1 MKLQTVRN
9 ILECYILYEQVFFMP
24 CIRQPEIAE
33 SAAVLQYSC
42 IEKEN
47 TTMHMADALLSPGV
61 GGIMYGASA
70 AGLAWSA
77 YKLKKEGMQEQKL
90 PLMAVSGAFV
100 FAAQMI
106 NFSIPGTGSSGHIG
120 GGILLAGLL
129 GGTAALPVIAA
140 VLLIQCLFFADGG
153 LLAYGA
159 NLFNMGVIPCLF
171 IWQVIYRNILDRKI
185 TPGRI
190 WIASLLSAVF
200 SLQLGAFGVVLETL
214 ASGVTELPFFTFIG
228 LMQPIHLAIGIV
240 EGCITAA
247 VLTFVWQM
255 RPQLLEEA
263 LLLDHTCERYGR
275 DSADDSNSDGAASAS
290 SCTAMAGAEEN
301 GDSSREKNTEKRGE
315 KKIFSLKKVTLILA
329 LLAVVTGGVLSFY
342 ASSDPDGLEWSMER
356 TAGTTELERTD
367 SVHETASQ
375 VQNQT
380 AIMADYDYE
389 DGQGKGTGTAGIL
402 GAGLTCALVLVA
414 GGIAAGIS
422 KRNIKR

>member
-1 MKLQTVRN
+1 
-9 ILECYILYEQVFFMP
+9 
-24 CIRQPEIAE
+24 
-33 SAAVLQYSC
+33 
-42 IEKEN
+42 
-47 TTMHMADALLSPGV
+47 MHMADALLSPAV

-120 GGILLAGLL
+120 GGILLAGIL
-129 GGTAALPVIAA
+129 GGPAALPVIAA

-159 NLFNMGVIPCLF
+159 NLFNMGVIPCLC
-171 IWQVIYRNILDRKI
+171 IWQVIFRPLLKKKI
-185 TPGRI
+185 TPKRI
-190 WIASLLSAVF
+190 WIAGLLSAVCG
-200 SLQLGAFGVVLETL
+200 LQLGAFGVVLETM
-214 ASGVTELPFFTFIG
+214 ASGVTELPFVTFVG

-255 RPQLLEEA
+255 RPQILQEA
-263 LLLDHTCERYGR
+263 LGR
-275 DSADDSNSDGAASAS
+275 TNGQGGVKEIP
-290 SCTAMAGAEEN
+290 AGSTVT
-301 GDSSREKNTEKRGE
+301 GEKCK
-315 KKIFSLKKVTLILA
+315 KKIFSLKKVVLVLA
-329 LLAVVTGGVLSFY
+329 ILAVVTGGFLSFY

-356 TAGTTELERTD
+356 TAGTSELERTD
-367 SVHETASQ
+367 GVHEAAAQ
-375 VQNQT
+375 VQSST
-380 AIMADYDYE
+380 SIMADYDYE

-402 GAGLTCALVLVA
+402 GAGLTCALVLVIGA
-414 GGIAAGIS
+414 VTAGIS
-422 KRNIKR
+422 KAKGRKVSQG

>member
-1 MKLQTVRN
+1 
-9 ILECYILYEQVFFMP
+9 
-24 CIRQPEIAE
+24 
-33 SAAVLQYSC
+33 
-42 IEKEN
+42 
-47 TTMHMADALLSPGV
+47 MHMADALLSPAV

-120 GGILLAGLL
+120 GGILLAGIL
-129 GGTAALPVIAA
+129 GGPAALPVIAA

-159 NLFNMGVIPCLF
+159 NLFNMGVIPCLC
-171 IWQVIYRNILDRKI
+171 IWQVIFRPLLKKRI
-185 TPGRI
+185 TPKRI
-190 WIASLLSAVF
+190 WIAGLLSAVCG
-200 SLQLGAFGVVLETL
+200 LQLGAFGVVLETM
-214 ASGVTELPFFTFIG
+214 ASGVTELPFVTFVG

-255 RPQLLEEA
+255 RPQILQEA
-263 LLLDHTCERYGR
+263 LEWKT
-275 DSADDSNSDGAASAS
+275 S
-290 SCTAMAGAEEN
+290 SYVAKAGESKSEN
-301 GDSSREKNTEKRGE
+301 KSE
-315 KKIFSLKKVTLILA
+315 KKVFSLKKVVLVLA
-329 LLAVVTGGVLSFY
+329 ILAVVTGGFLSFY

-356 TAGTTELERTD
+356 TAGTSELERTD
-367 SVHETASQ
+367 GVHEAAAQ
-375 VQNQT
+375 VQSST
-380 AIMADYDYE
+380 SIMADYDYE

-402 GAGLTCALVLVA
+402 GAGLTCALILVIGA
-414 GGIAAGIS
+414 VTAGIS
-422 KRNIKR
+422 KAKGRKVSQG

>member
-1 MKLQTVRN
+1 
-9 ILECYILYEQVFFMP
+9 
-24 CIRQPEIAE
+24 
-33 SAAVLQYSC
+33 
-42 IEKEN
+42 
-47 TTMHMADALLSPGV
+47 MHMADALLSPAV
-61 GGIMYGASA
+61 GGIMYGAGA

-77 YKLKKEGMQEQKL
+77 YELKKKGMQEQKL

-120 GGILLAGLL
+120 GGILLAGIL
-129 GGTAALPVIAA
+129 GGPAALPVIAA

-159 NLFNMGVIPCLF
+159 NLFNMGVIPCLC
-171 IWQVIYRNILDRKI
+171 IWQIIYRPLLMRRI
-185 TPGRI
+185 TPKRI

-200 SLQLGAFGVVLETL
+200 GLQLGAFGVVLETT
-214 ASGVTELPFFTFIG
+214 ASGVTELPFSTFLA

-263 LLLDHTCERYGR
+263 LGFEGRCGYVKDSQDAQQCSQNAQQQGLSVAEDDINAGTSSVTAAQEEKTTEESQENQKRRLENKKERKSG
-275 DSADDSNSDGAASAS
+275 
-290 SCTAMAGAEEN
+290 
-301 GDSSREKNTEKRGE
+301 
-315 KKIFSLKKVTLILA
+315 SLKKVILVLAVLA
-329 LLAVVTGGVLSFY
+329 LITGGILSFY

-356 TAGTTELERTD
+356 TAGTSELERTD
-367 SVHETASQ
+367 SVHEAASQ
-375 VQNQT
+375 VQEQT
-380 AIMADYDYE
+380 AVMADYDYE

-402 GAGLTCALVLVA
+402 GAGLTCVLVLVV
-414 GGIAAGIS
+414 GGIGAVITGR
-422 KRNIKR
+422 KRQSVS